1 MGNTETAPVCPVCG
15 LTVDTAGD
23 PKNQEMFKTWR
34 ERLRDLA
41 TGLITGDKNPS
52 LIMQSNDLFFRPGS
66 ISAVTMEY
74 DESMHFVV
82 LEVCLSS
89 GLVITQ
95 TLCMRAFFDDGCD
108 GEKSE

>member
-1 MGNTETAPVCPVCG
+1 MDIV
-15 LTVDTAGD
+15 GD
-23 PKNQEMFKTWR
+23 PKTQEMFKTWR

-41 TGLITGDKNPS
+41 TGLTTGDKTPS
-52 LIMQSNDLFFRPGS
+52 LITQSNDAFFKPGS
-66 ISAVTMEY
+66 ILAVTMEY

-95 TLCMRAFFDDGCD
+95 TLCLHAFFGDGRD